1 MPDKGKGMGL
11 GAEVGGKVRK
21 VRKVGAEVGG
31 AVINICTKPFPELEA

>member
-11 GAEVGGKVRK
+11 GAEVGGK